1 MYEMKDLNHYVLYI
15 KDLNISEYIIREI
28 KFLKELLGDI
38 KVKNKFRIYIKETIK
53 YFRKKT

>member
-38 KVKNKFRIYIKETIK
+38 KVKNKFRIYCRSFIMP
-53 YFRKKT
+53 F